1 MKKLF
6 AAALIAL
13 SLLVSPAFADEDPY
27 EDWEWMNGVWLYTG
41 INPNPPPPPPPPIK
55 E

>member
-13 SLLVSPAFADEDPY
+13 SLLSSPVFADGGSY
-27 EDWEWMNGVWLYTG
+27 HDWVWINGTWLYTG
-41 INPNPPPPPPPPIK
+41 TDPDPQPPPPIK
-55 E
+55 L

>member
-13 SLLVSPAFADEDPY
+13 SLLSSPVFAVSDPY
-27 EDWEWMNGVWLYTG
+27 QDWVLLNGTWIYTG
-41 INPNPPPPPPPPIK
+41 TDPDPQPPPPIK
-55 E
+55 L